1 MGQLHLQGIGKVDA
15 VKAKDLRVGDVT
27 VWNYGSLSKVI
38 SITPSKTGKTLK
50 VGLEYKNYHGEIVQ
64 SERKLGSERLVGIDK

>member
-1 MGQLHLQGIGKVDA
+1 MEKLHLQGIGKVDA

-27 VWNYGSLSKVI
+27 VWNYGSLAKVI

-50 VGLEYKNYHGEIVQ
+50 VGIEYKDYHGKIVQ
-64 SERKLGSERLVGIDK
+64 SERKLGAERLVGINK